1 MNSNVFKRI
10 YGDYETVEFKDED
23 INIIKTIYKNMNFEA
38 AMQLCELVDISL
50 DDAILDVEELFIT
63 LKYCYSGYEY
73 FNQFVNFSDIKY
85 NIINELKELNVN
97 LIGTNQLASII
108 TKYLE
113 KNIID
118 GHFSFV
124 TKDQVFP
131 VYKPYLAYVTSI
143 IVEECDDDYKVI
155 KGNKK
160 LPLGT
165 IISKNFL
172 EDKLLP
178 TLTILSNKNCYLIG
192 VYSNIKVETITID
205 NIKLN
210 AHILNADK
218 YERNFPNYIYK
229 FNEHKTY
236 NLLQSK
242 KYNIYE
248 NKEEYLKKFHE
259 FGVKSKM
266 KKVVIFDIAGNRGG
280 WSAYPEEF
288 IKGLNEYSHWK
299 TDVAIIKND
308 IFGNEKNKKNYEIL
322 YGEDYDRSKGT
333 FEGTLYVVINK
344 KTSSSGE
351 AAAAHAKSCRNVVF
365 VGSASAGIGLFGD
378 IKSYLLTRSKIY
390 VSIPYKVYFESK
402 KEGKGFLP
410 NYWIDSKNPTK
421 YLEKW
426 LKYNNKI

>member
-1 MNSNVFKRI
+1 MDSNIFKRI
-10 YGDYETVEFKDED
+10 YGDYEAIDFKDED
-23 INIIKTIYKNMNFEA
+23 INIVKTIYKNMNFEA

-73 FNQFVNFSDIKY
+73 FNQLVNFNDIKY
-85 NIINELKELNVN
+85 SIINELKELGVN
-97 LIGTNQLASII
+97 LIDTNQLASII
-108 TKYLE
+108 TKHL
-113 KNIID
+113 KKHIID
-118 GHFSFV
+118 GHFTFI

-131 VYKPYLAYVTSI
+131 IYKPYLAYVTNV
-143 IVEECDDDYKVI
+143 IVEECGNDYKVI

-160 LPLGT
+160 LPLET

-192 VYSNIKVETITID
+192 VYSNVKVETITID
-205 NIKLN
+205 NVKLN
-210 AHILNADK
+210 THILNADG
-218 YERNFPNYIYK
+218 YERNTPDYIYK

-236 NLLQSK
+236 NLLKSK
-242 KYNIYE
+242 KYLIHE
-248 NKEEYLKKFHE
+248 NKEEYLKKFYE
-259 FGVKSKM
+259 FGVKSKN
-266 KKVVIFDIAGNRGG
+266 KNVVIFDIAGNRGG
-280 WSAYPEEF
+280 WSAYPDEF
-288 IKGLNEYSHWK
+288 VKGLNGYSHWK
-299 TDVAIIKND
+299 TDIAIIKND
-308 IFGNEKNKKNYEIL
+308 IFGNENNKKNYEIL
-322 YGEDYDRSKGT
+322 YGKDYDTSKGS
-333 FEGTLYVVINK
+333 FDGTLYVVMNK

-351 AAAAHAKSCRNVVF
+351 AAIAHTKSCRKVVF

-390 VSIPYKVYFESK
+390 ISIPYKVYFENK
-402 KEGKGFLP
+402 EEGKGFLP

-426 LKYNNKI
+426 LKHNNKI